1 MTLPRLS
8 RRIFIGGALA
18 GGPLLS
24 GTALAQVTLP
34 AASGPTV
41 DPRVWGVKGDGASDD
56 TAAIQAC
63 IAANPGKRV
72 LFRTGTYKIT
82 APLRILKAAVLDFEV
97 GATLL
102 LATRNMNGIEIGD
115 GTAATRNATFGTQIR
130 RATFNPLPG
139 IEAFTAGACIY
150 RNYVAF
156 CDVSD
161 LKIYGRDRGVPK
173 LFNGVFDYRAS
184 ECDTF
189 KAVIQYV
196 GNHAIH
202 CKGDGTTPGRTVD
215 CNYDHLRAT
224 DIRTGIYIDAG
235 CAGLGFYR
243 PTIYGLAPGGRGIH
257 IKCRP
262 GPNGQNFFIDSPDI
276 EAGPSAAA
284 GIHLESGQKAII
296 TGGWVGAS
304 MGYGLRIGAAFDSA
318 MVSCNFIQSRV
329 VIDGHHNSISGGE
342 IVGDAS
348 SPADG
353 ILINGANTVIAS
365 GVKIRQW
372 GGHGIAWGEGKPSGV
387 LIGALH
393 FANNGSDIAP
403 LSGYTPSSMP
413 IIVPGSTDKQRVV
426 TAASTLDL
434 PVTIHFARVTGQTAI
449 SNIPVR
455 GPGGRV
461 TLQASAGGMTL
472 VSGGNLRLP
481 TSPLSV
487 AAFNTVSL
495 VCDGANWFFD
505 GKSFAS
511 LGSYVARL

>member
-1 MTLPRLS
+1 M
-8 RRIFIGGALA
+8 FIGGALVA
-18 GGPLLS
+18 GPLLS
-24 GTALAQVTLP
+24 GSALAQVTL
-34 AASGPTV
+34 AAGSDPTV
-41 DPRVWGVKGDGASDD
+41 DPRIWGVKGDGASDD
-56 TAAIQAC
+56 TTAIQAC
-63 IAANPGKRV
+63 IVANPGKRI
-72 LFRTGTYKIT
+72 LFRIGRYKIS
-82 APLRILKAAVLDFEV
+82 APLRILRAAVLDFEI
-97 GATLL
+97 GATLV

-115 GTAATRNATFGTQIR
+115 GTVATRSATFGTQIR

-156 CDVSD
+156 CQVSD
-161 LKIYGRDRGVPK
+161 VTIYGRDGGEAK

-184 ECDTF
+184 ECDTP

-196 GNHAIH
+196 RNHAIH

-224 DIRTGIYIDAG
+224 DVRTGIFIDAG

-243 PTIYGLAPGGRGIH
+243 PTIYGLTPGGQGIH
-257 IKCRP
+257 IKCLA

-276 EAGPSAAA
+276 EAGPTAAA

-304 MGYGLRIGAAFDSA
+304 MGYGLRIGSAFDSA
-318 MVSCNFIQSRV
+318 MVSCNFVQSKV
-329 VIDGHHNSISGGE
+329 VIDGRHNSISGGE
-342 IVGDAS
+342 IVGDGS
-348 SPADG
+348 SRADG
-353 ILINGANTVIAS
+353 LLINGANTVIAS

-372 GGHGIAWGEGKPSGV
+372 GGNGIAWGDEKPAGI

-393 FANNGSDIAP
+393 FANNRSDIAP
-403 LSGYTPSSMP
+403 LVGFTPSTMP
-413 IIVPGSTDKQRVV
+413 IIAQASTDKQRVI
-426 TAASTLDL
+426 AAAATLEL
-434 PVTIHFARVTGQTAI
+434 PITIHFARVTGQTAI
-449 SNIPVR
+449 KIIPVR
-455 GPGGRV
+455 GAGARV

-472 VSGGNLRLP
+472 VSGGNISLP
-481 TSPLSV
+481 TSPMLV

-505 GKSFAS
+505 GKSFATLS
-511 LGSYVARL
+511 SDVARL